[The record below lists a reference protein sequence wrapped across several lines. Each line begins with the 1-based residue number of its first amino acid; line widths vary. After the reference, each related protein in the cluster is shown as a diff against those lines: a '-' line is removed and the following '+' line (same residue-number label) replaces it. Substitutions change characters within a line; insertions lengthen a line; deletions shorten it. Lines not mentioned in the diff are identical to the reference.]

1 MTLSAKRDE
10 LQNYLVKPA
19 PLKTGVTE
27 KYN

>member
-10 LQNYLVKPA
+10 LQNCLVKPA
-19 PLKTGVTE
+19 PLKNGVTE